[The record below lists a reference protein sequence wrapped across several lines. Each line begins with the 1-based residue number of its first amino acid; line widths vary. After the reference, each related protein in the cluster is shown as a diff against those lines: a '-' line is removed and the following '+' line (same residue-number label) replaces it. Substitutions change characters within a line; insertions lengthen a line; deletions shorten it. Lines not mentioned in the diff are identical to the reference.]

1 MTDTT
6 GFLKVDDE
14 GDIIDAE
21 VVLNGTIAGSPEEE
35 TPKLP
40 AEEHPDYSTCAHE
53 NADKGEESVE
63 TEAPPVDESILDIP
77 PVEAEVIPVP
87 AKRSSSDSSAV
98 DSAASQTSNPGNP
111 SIKELQEASN
121 AKKRRKRS
129 GQPEKWFARL
139 DQLKQFKK
147 EFGHCRVPQN
157 FPANPQLANWAHNQ
171 RKEYKL
177 MIRGRP
183 SPMTEERVRALEAE
197 GFNWAFRANR
207 LTWEDRFSQMQQ
219 YKAEFG
225 DCLVPVKYE
234 KNPTL
239 GHWVINQRA
248 QYKQFKLGKATNMN
262 EERAALLEAEG
273 FVWAVEDKK
282 SFEER
287 MVELRQYRAEHGN
300 IMVPLKYSTNPQ
312 LGPWIMNQRIQ
323 YRLFKEGKPSTMNNN
338 RVALLEAEGMVW
350 ELKGDNWEKRLT
362 ELKAY
367 KLRHG
372 DCKVPSR
379 YPDNPQLGQ
388 WVTNQRRQYKLLMQG
403 KKSFMSQRQVHE
415 LESLGFVWSLVD
427 QVPWEERFREMQ
439 TYKIKHGDCNVPRNY
454 TANPQLGQWI
464 STQRVQFRLLAEGK
478 RTAMTVERAHMLEH
492 EGFIWGPLLTGR
504 IDGDSLALD
513 ELGLPQV
520 ATTPVCPNMT
530 AVPSGDGTMSEVPL
544 LVTGNLDVQ
553 HPADTGDEDGEDEKM
568 PTHDLPPVLPPPE
581 VHVNEFAFTSV

>member
-1 MTDTT
+1 MLLPFPRFFEFTGYFKTCLTFRIAYVNVIILYYSMTDTT
-6 GFLKVDDE
+6 GFLKVDDDD
-14 GDIIDAE
+14 DIINAE
-21 VVLNGTIAGSPEEE
+21 VVLTGTIAGSPDAE
-35 TPKLP
+35 TAKLS
-40 AEEHPDYSTCAHE
+40 AEEHPDYNNQAVVKE
-53 NADKGEESVE
+53 KQPIGM
-63 TEAPPVDESILDIP
+63 EAPPVAESILGIP
-77 PVEAEVIPVP
+77 PVETEIISMP
-87 AKRSSSDSSAV
+87 AKRTRDDSGVGGSV
-98 DSAASQTSNPGNP
+98 ASQSSNPGNP

-177 MIRGRP
+177 MIRERP

-248 QYKQFKLGKATNMN
+248 QYKQFKLGKLTNMN
-262 EERAALLEAEG
+262 EGRAALLEAEG

-282 SFEER
+282 SFDER

-323 YRLFKEGKPSTMNNN
+323 YRLFKEGKPCTMSSN

-350 ELKGDNWEKRLT
+350 ELKGDNWEKRLV
-362 ELKAY
+362 ELRTY
-367 KLRHG
+367 KDRHG

-388 WVTNQRRQYKLLMQG
+388 WVTNQR
-403 KKSFMSQRQVHE
+403 
-415 LESLGFVWSLVD
+415 
-427 QVPWEERFREMQ
+427 
-439 TYKIKHGDCNVPRNY
+439 
-454 TANPQLGQWI
+454 
-464 STQRVQFRLLAEGK
+464 
-478 RTAMTVERAHMLEH
+478 
-492 EGFIWGPLLTGR
+492 
-504 IDGDSLALD
+504 
-513 ELGLPQV
+513 
-520 ATTPVCPNMT
+520 
-530 AVPSGDGTMSEVPL
+530 
-544 LVTGNLDVQ
+544 
-553 HPADTGDEDGEDEKM
+553 
-568 PTHDLPPVLPPPE
+568 
-581 VHVNEFAFTSV
+581 